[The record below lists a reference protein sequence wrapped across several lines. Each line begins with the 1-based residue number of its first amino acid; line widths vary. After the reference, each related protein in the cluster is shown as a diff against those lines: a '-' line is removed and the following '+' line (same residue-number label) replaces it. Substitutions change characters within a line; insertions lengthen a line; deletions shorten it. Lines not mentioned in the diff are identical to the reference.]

1 MTDLAHLAQVLRTPL
16 ELNNIGPGKTVM
28 ILTDTGMDPSLWQAL
43 QMATNALGA
52 EPVITIMNARETH
65 STDPLHPLMSAALD
79 AGTDL
84 CVYLTSTAMA
94 HAKFNDAMQ
103 DRGKS
108 IVLMEE
114 LTPAMLAPGGPG
126 TADYA
131 ALDRLGR
138 RIADAFT
145 HGETVRVTC
154 PNGTDLTARIRG
166 RMGRSIAGFP
176 FPMGTGTGCAFPDG
190 EAHVCPEEGT
200 GEGRIVFDLTAHST
214 GLLEEPIILT
224 VEKGFVTSI
233 EGGRGAAIWRDLLE
247 RFADPNN
254 YNCPA
259 EIAIGLNPRVTPTG
273 LMRTDKKKYG
283 AVHIGIGDTIALGGT
298 CHARLR
304 LEGVIDK
311 PEVVVDGEVLTRGG
325 DILVDEWNTRAS

>member
-1 MTDLAHLAQVLRTPL
+1 
-16 ELNNIGPGKTVM
+16 M
-28 ILTDTGMDPSLWQAL
+28 ILTDTGMDPILWQAL
-43 QMATNALGA
+43 QAAATELGA
-52 EPVITIMNARETH
+52 EPIVTIMNKRETH
-65 STDPLHPLMSAALD
+65 STDPLGPLMSAALD
-79 AGTDL
+79 PGSDL
-84 CVYLTSTAMA
+84 CLYLTSTAMA
-94 HAKFNDAMQ
+94 HAKFNDRMQ
-103 DRGKS
+103 DLGKN

-114 LTPAMLAPGGPG
+114 LTPAMLEPGGPA
-126 TADYA
+126 TADYR
-131 ALDRLGR
+131 ALDRLGK
-138 RIADAFT
+138 RIAQAFT
-145 HGETVRVTC
+145 HGENVRVTC

-176 FPMGTGTGCAFPDG
+176 FPMGKGTGCAFPDG
-190 EAHVCPEEGT
+190 ETHVCPEEGT

-214 GLLEEPIILT
+214 GLLAEPIVLT
-224 VEKGFVTSI
+224 VEKGFVTKI
-233 EGGRGAAIWRDLLE
+233 EGGAGAQIWRDMLD

-259 EIAIGLNPRVTPTG
+259 EIAIGLNPRVRPTG

-311 PEVVVDGEVLTRGG
+311 PEVTVDGEVLTRGG
-325 DILVDEWNTRAS
+325 DILIDEWDTRNS